1 MSALVVTSWNG
12 RIHTAIHHGAKT
24 NPANQLAEELFR
36 IELNEREATMDI
48 RLLRVRYRGFIA
60 QAELRAAA

>member
-1 MSALVVTSWNG
+1 MSAFVVSSWNG
-12 RIHTAIHHGAKT
+12 RVHTAIDHGAKT

-36 IELNEREATMDI
+36 IELSEREATMDL

-60 QAELRAAA
+60 QAQLRAAA